1 MIGEEHTGQS
11 SDGQKGKNSIGSG
24 GFPLFSHQADEQHTK
39 AVPQHSPQNIAY
51 QIVYIGLSTTKD
63 ILEQLDHKRCADPG
77 GQHPKPPSETLYRK
91 RKQYAQWK
99 EHGDVQQRV

>member
-11 SDGQKGKNSIGSG
+11 SDGQNGKNNIDSG
-24 GFPLFSHQADEQHTK
+24 GFPLFPHQADEQHTK
-39 AVPQHSPQNIAY
+39 AVPQHGPQNIAY
-51 QIVYIGLSTTKD
+51 QIVHIGLSTTKD
-63 ILEQLDHKRCADPG
+63 ILKQLDHKRCADPG
-77 GQHPKPPSETLYRK
+77 GQHPKPPSEMLYRK

>member
-11 SDGQKGKNSIGSG
+11 SDGQNGKNNIDSG

-77 GQHPKPPSETLYRK
+77 GQHPKPPSETHLPQEERT
-91 RKQYAQWK
+91 AQWK
-99 EHGDVQQRV
+99 ELAAVQQRV